1 MATLSLFC
9 SRSFLFGSLP
19 YKRKSLASSAD
30 IFCVFMLAL
39 SYWQASP
46 PHPSPLLMTYA
57 DVDLVL
63 LVRVHCCGCSRC
75 SLLHAMRLT
84 LGGRASGREGA
95 SWVVLTL
102 CSVARELRARVG
114 VTRSLSWSVVGSR
127 WSLGSDVIG
136 SQGQGE
142 LVRGL
147 ADFQRVRLEVEEAR
161 ACLRRCCLTTQNVDV
176 C

>member
-1 MATLSLFC
+1 
-9 SRSFLFGSLP
+9 
-19 YKRKSLASSAD
+19 
-30 IFCVFMLAL
+30 
-39 SYWQASP
+39 
-46 PHPSPLLMTYA
+46 
-57 DVDLVL
+57 
-63 LVRVHCCGCSRC
+63 
-75 SLLHAMRLT
+75 MRLT